1 MKILFIGDIFSS
13 MGREA
18 VKKVLP
24 DLKREIGPD
33 LVIANAENL
42 THGDGFTSKHIEEM
56 RSGGVD
62 FFTTG
67 NHVWGKADGVLKLN
81 DENFPVIRPANFP
94 SEKTPG
100 RGYVVLE
107 VSGLKLLIINLMG
120 RVFMGKHLDCPFRTF
135 DKILEEVPNV
145 DHVFVDFHA
154 EATSEKLAFGYY
166 VDGRASAVVGTH
178 THVPTC
184 DFQVLAGGTA
194 YITDVG
200 FTGSFDSVIGMKKE
214 VIIEGFLTQLPV
226 RHETE
231 KEGRMVFNSV
241 LIELDEGSKKALNVL
256 HVQKILSP

>member
-18 VKKVLP
+18 VKRVLP
-24 DLKREIGPD
+24 DLKREILPD

-56 RSGGVD
+56 RSAGVD
-62 FFTTG
+62 FFTSG
-67 NHVWGKADGVLKLN
+67 NHVWGKADGVSKL
-81 DENFPVIRPANFP
+81 DDPKFAVIRPANFP

-100 RGYVVLE
+100 RGYDILE
-107 VSGLKLLIINLMG
+107 IGGKRILIINLMG

-135 DKILEEVPNV
+135 DEILENEAA
-145 DHVFVDFHA
+145 DYVFVDFHA

-178 THVPTC
+178 THVPTG
-184 DFQVLAGGTA
+184 DFQVLSGGTA
-194 YITDVG
+194 YITDAG
-200 FTGSFDSVIGMKKE
+200 FTGAFDSVIGMKKE
-214 VIIEGFLTQLPV
+214 VVIEGFLTQLPI

-241 LIELDEGSKKALNVL
+241 LIELDEGSKKALNIM
-256 HVQKILSP
+256 HVQKIL